1 MCTYKKPNLLS
12 YRIVD
17 VSDNRLHDLNFEYD
31 PDTLKQLT
39 LGKNNRF
46 ECSCDNVNTFGE
58 LMGQLNDTANIG
70 LSCKDD
76 DIGEVEIFEAF
87 GTPGMALESRLK
99 VRALNKLTYYN
110 DYLQYLQDNITA
122 VGIIVFDCHVDT
134 YFSE

>member
-1 MCTYKKPNLLS
+1 M
-12 YRIVD
+12 
-17 VSDNRLHDLNFEYD
+17 
-31 PDTLKQLT
+31 
-39 LGKNNRF
+39 
-46 ECSCDNVNTFGE
+46 NTFGE

-134 YFSE
+134 YFFRINARSHMIPSYGHQSPPSSE